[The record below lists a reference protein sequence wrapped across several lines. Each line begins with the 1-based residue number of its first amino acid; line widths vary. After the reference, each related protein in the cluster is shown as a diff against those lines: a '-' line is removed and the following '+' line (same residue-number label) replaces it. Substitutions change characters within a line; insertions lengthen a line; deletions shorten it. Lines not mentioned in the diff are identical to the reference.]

1 MQVNRNNPMARTLRT
16 EFADARGELNCL
28 ISDGSDGRFPLTH
41 TRGVKLTHK
50 SEWRGCVRSVR
61 EME

>member
-16 EFADARGELNCL
+16 EFADAQDELNCR

-41 TRGVKLTHK
+41 TRGVNLTHK
-50 SEWRGCVRSVR
+50 SEWHGCVRSVR
-61 EME
+61 EKE